1 MMARLCRV
9 TVIVSQETAEPL
21 AALDLALRL
30 ADFVTWINQSIS
42 QSLMVP
48 LSVIMFQELADSGA
62 KHLLAKEDHFQEA
75 FFLEASHETLDMRRQ
90 IGRPW
95 RKPHA
100 FNAFLFQDLAKRV
113 TDYVSRSMI
122 RYRLPTKNPSNGSV
136 RFLAICFIHCPSGF
150 GVQPA
155 K

>member
-1 MMARLCRV
+1 MARLCRV

-62 KHLLAKEDHFQEA
+62 KHLLAKEDHSFQR
-75 FFLEASHETLDMRRQ
+75 FFLQT
-90 IGRPW
+90 
-95 RKPHA
+95 
-100 FNAFLFQDLAKRV
+100 QDEKISTAIVGKLA
-113 TDYVSRSMI
+113 
-122 RYRLPTKNPSNGSV
+122 LE
-136 RFLAICFIHCPSGF
+136 
-150 GVQPA
+150 
-155 K
+155 